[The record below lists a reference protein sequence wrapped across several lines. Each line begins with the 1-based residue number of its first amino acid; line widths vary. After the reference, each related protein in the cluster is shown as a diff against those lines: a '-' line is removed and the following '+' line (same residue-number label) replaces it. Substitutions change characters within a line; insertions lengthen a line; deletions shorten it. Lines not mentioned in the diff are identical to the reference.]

1 MFFYDDDFSN
11 NQNGPDLPQYLDYF
25 CILGLLGVTVVTR
38 ISYLVKMFIIISL
51 VITQCGLNLTILSQ
65 SFRNYD
71 MNFYIDIRLP
81 YIGHELYLSLILI
94 TIAIVL
100 FLINRQ
106 VMR

>member
-1 MFFYDDDFSN
+1 MFFDDNNFSN
-11 NQNGPDLPQYLDYF
+11 NQNEPDLPQYLDYF

-65 SFRNYD
+65 SFKNYD
-71 MNFYIDIRLP
+71 MKYYNKTKLP

-106 VMR
+106 VM